1 MSYYDDCSMIKRA
14 FLSAVLTVGILFAA
28 GDAGSHVPF
37 LEGSDFSE
45 SEPFVLEPPLKK
57 SRAIYA
63 WLESGTDIDVYTF
76 KLEGPSQLRAFS
88 LVPVCPS
95 YKDFLPSF
103 AVVGP
108 GLALPDEQL
117 PFTVPEGYGAVI
129 VKNTP
134 TGTSRNTFFEPFTSK
149 NYYRGPSYDQ
159 AISAPGTWYVYFWDP
174 AGKGGDYVAVF
185 GFTEQFSIRDIIRA
199 FSNTPKIWFDRE
211 LHTDCK

>member
-1 MSYYDDCSMIKRA
+1 MIKEV
-14 FLSAVLTVGILFAA
+14 FLSVVLTVSFLFAV
-28 GDAGSHVPF
+28 GDAGSHVPY
-37 LEGSDFSE
+37 LENSDFSE
-45 SEPFVLEPPLKK
+45 SEPFILDPPLKK

-63 WLESGTDIDVYTF
+63 WLDSGTDIDVYTF
-76 KLEGPSQLRAFS
+76 ELVEQSHLRAFS
-88 LVPVCPS
+88 LVPVCPT

-108 GLALPDEQL
+108 GLALPEEQL

-134 TGTSRNTFFEPFTSK
+134 PGRSRNTFFEPFTNK

-159 AISAPGTWYVYFWDP
+159 TISTPGTWYVYFWDP

-185 GFTEQFSIRDIIRA
+185 GFTEGFSFRDIMRA
-199 FSNTPKIWFDRE
+199 FSNTPKIWFDQE
-211 LHTDCK
+211 LHTDCP